1 MTAVIRFSPRSFA
14 VTILMLLAAVS
25 VCSVTRSLAQSRDPM
40 GPPQLPPPPLP
51 SESERK
57 GDDWQGDRE
66 GEDDSGERSGSAFDD
81 GFLPDFEGEWGLP
94 EDLLAKLALMSDV
107 YADRATGFTATETAR
122 SANYDAGEAGKEKIR
137 QYAYILRT
145 GDVPPAFEEIRNAI
159 GRRGGIGKE
168 VTDSELF
175 PPAYGWIFLFHER
188 HQPYFAYRLV
198 DERFEGFD
206 WVREIQFRGA
216 LPFSDG
222 KDIRQWEGTILVD
235 AVHNTPIEIRAQP
248 SSQSERL
255 RQMFQNWSKS
265 FNLAG
270 YRTGPRPFGYRCEVE
285 FRERRAGLT
294 FPSRLRY
301 DTFRA
306 VSPKRTV
313 PWEASSRTYGDYRLF
328 GVATEETV
336 AGDAPAGDPAEN

>member
-1 MTAVIRFSPRSFA
+1 MPLVIRLPPKSFA
-14 VTILMLLAAVS
+14 TTLTLLAAVS
-25 VCSVTRSLAQSRDPM
+25 VCFVAPALGQSRDPM
-40 GPPQLPPPPLP
+40 GPPQLPPPPMP
-51 SESERK
+51 TESERK
-57 GDDWQGDRE
+57 GEDWKGDRE
-66 GEDDSGERSGSAFDD
+66 RDEDSDNRPGAFDD
-81 GFLPDFEGEWGLP
+81 GFLPDFEGEWGLA
-94 EDLLAKLALMSDV
+94 EELLVELASMSEV
-107 YADRATGFTATETAR
+107 YAERATGFTAIETAR
-122 SANYDAGEAGKEKIR
+122 SAKYDAGEAGKEQLR
-137 QYAYILRT
+137 EYAYILRT
-145 GDVPPAFEEIRNAI
+145 GEVPPAFDEVRNKI
-159 GRRGGIGKE
+159 GKRGSIGKE
-168 VTDSELF
+168 VIDAERF

-270 YRTGPRPFGYRCEVE
+270 YRTGPRPFGYRCEVA

-313 PWEASSRTYGDYRLF
+313 PWEASTRTYGDYRLF

-336 AGDAPAGDPAEN
+336 AGGATAGNPTDN

>member
-1 MTAVIRFSPRSFA
+1 MPA
-14 VTILMLLAAVS
+14 VTPLPPRPIAAALLTLLIASAGV
-25 VCSVTRSLAQSRDPM
+25 VVPALAQTRDPM
-40 GPPQLPPPPLP
+40 GPPNLPPPPLP

-57 GDDWQGDRE
+57 GDDWKGDRE
-66 GEDDSGERSGSAFDD
+66 GEDEGQDGSRGLLDD
-81 GFLPDFEGEWGLP
+81 DFLPDFGGEWGLP
-94 EDLLAKLALMSDV
+94 ADLLAKLASMSEV
-107 YADRATGFTATETAR
+107 YAERATGFTATETAR
-122 SANYDAGEAGKEKIR
+122 AATYDAGEAGKEKVR
-137 QYAYILRT
+137 EYAYILRT
-145 GDVPPAFEEIRNAI
+145 GDVPPAFEEVRNLI

-168 VTDSELF
+168 VEDSERF

-198 DERFEGFD
+198 GERFEGFD

-248 SSQSERL
+248 SSQVERL

-313 PWEASSRTYGDYRLF
+313 PWAASSRSYDDYRLF

-336 AGDAPAGDPAEN
+336 AAEAPAGSPPDH